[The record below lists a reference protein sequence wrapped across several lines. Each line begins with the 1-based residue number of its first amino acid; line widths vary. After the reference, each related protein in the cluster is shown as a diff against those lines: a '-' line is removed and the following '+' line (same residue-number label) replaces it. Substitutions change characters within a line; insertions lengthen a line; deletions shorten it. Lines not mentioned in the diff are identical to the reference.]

1 MIEEIKAS
9 GLRGRGGAGF
19 PAGVKW
25 SFMPKGDMQKYIVCN
40 SDESEPGTCKDRDI
54 LRFNPHALVEG
65 MAIAGYAIGATV
77 GYNYVRGEFMDEPG
91 RRIEGAVGEAYEI
104 GLLGQNVMDSGV
116 DFDLHNLSLIHI

>member
-1 MIEEIKAS
+1 MSEIEQNLTCFATLEHEQPSTLETYRKIGGYTAWEQILKQSPAPDDIIEQVKTA

-54 LRFNPHALVEG
+54 LPF
-65 MAIAGYAIGATV
+65 
-77 GYNYVRGEFMDEPG
+77 
-91 RRIEGAVGEAYEI
+91 
-104 GLLGQNVMDSGV
+104 
-116 DFDLHNLSLIHI
+116 